1 MDAKEAISGISAD
14 TPWGYSTTKLDASKN
29 KRNRMRS
36 SNKST
41 VSSSTVSSS
50 MCECKNSRANNCSRI
65 HGRYFRTSWLF
76 MSSSIFSVGGKFA
89 DGLTNSLATPINY

>member
-41 VSSSTVSSS
+41 VSSS
-50 MCECKNSRANNCSRI
+50 MCECKNSRADGCSRI
-65 HGRYFRTSWLF
+65 HGRYFRASWLF